1 MEKLSNLPLFAGMEE
16 AGCQHMLECFHTGPR
31 SFRAG
36 ETAYTYG
43 GSSGRMLGILQSG
56 CAALVKIDAD
66 GGRTVLERLGPG
78 GVFGELIAFASLP
91 CDSVTV
97 VCEADC
103 VIVFPAPSAACLL
116 WKVLCLPQAAAG
128 KPALP
133 DFAKG
138 LCPERAGGGAL
149 LPEHPG
155 EAAVLLPH
163 TALGRK
169 KACPFPCPL
178 L

>member
-16 AGCQHMLECFHTGPR
+16 AGCQQVLECFHTSPR

-91 CDSVTV
+91 CDTVTV

-103 VIVFPAPSAACLL
+103 VIVS
-116 WKVLCLPQAAAG
+116 LPQSQLASCG
-128 KPALP
+128 KSCA
-133 DFAKG
+133 
-138 LCPERAGGGAL
+138 
-149 LPEHPG
+149 
-155 EAAVLLPH
+155 
-163 TALGRK
+163 
-169 KACPFPCPL
+169 
-178 L
+178 